1 MVVVVVVWCGG
12 VVVRWCLVV
21 MMCAGAGA
29 GAGVV
34 AGVCTGAVLLS

>member
-1 MVVVVVVWCGG
+1 MVVVVVVVWCGG

-29 GAGVV
+29 GVV